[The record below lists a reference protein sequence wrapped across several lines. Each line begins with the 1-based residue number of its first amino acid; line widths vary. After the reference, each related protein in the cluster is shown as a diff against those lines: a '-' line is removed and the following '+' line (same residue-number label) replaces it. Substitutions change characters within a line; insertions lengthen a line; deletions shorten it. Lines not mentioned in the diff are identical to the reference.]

1 MQYTHAHVQTWKR
14 ELPFFLKNMDILYK
28 SLILKK
34 LAALH
39 KSQAESCQV
48 MRTLIL
54 IQENS
59 YAHAQLQAY
68 WRLTDLWVWNLPSFQ
83 QRELQRTHFSTKEAK
98 EGSTLVKYSDWKTA
112 ESP

>member
-1 MQYTHAHVQTWKR
+1 MQSTHAHAQTWKR
-14 ELPFFLKNMDILYK
+14 ELPGFFLNVDILYK

-59 YAHAQLQAY
+59 YAHAQLQGY
-68 WRLTDLWVWNLPSFQ
+68 
-83 QRELQRTHFSTKEAK
+83 
-98 EGSTLVKYSDWKTA
+98 
-112 ESP
+112 